1 MISSLVET
9 VGWGTPSMPGGGN
22 KAIGV
27 LGEAIKVEGDPVAT
41 ITAGEAVREAGFVFF
56 PSHSIRSENNQIR
69 LDLSATYPAPWVCF
83 NISTLYFNILQIW
96 KGGCLL
102 QQEWVGIPVPVHSRE
117 SQLRIPIPGSR
128 ECIFS
133 IPSLRVNIIQWW
145 IFFRGEYFWGVNIFQ
160 GWIYFRGEYFHGWF
174 FVSGD

>member
-1 MISSLVET
+1 MKMMMISSLVET

-69 LDLSATYPAPWVCF
+69 LDLCAAYPAPYRCVSIFPHC
-83 NISTLYFNILQIW
+83 ILTFC
-96 KGGCLL
+96 KSEKLGACC
-102 QQEWVGIPVPVHSRE
+102 SRSE
-117 SQLRIPIPGSR
+117 
-128 ECIFS
+128 
-133 IPSLRVNIIQWW
+133 
-145 IFFRGEYFWGVNIFQ
+145 
-160 GWIYFRGEYFHGWF
+160 
-174 FVSGD
+174 